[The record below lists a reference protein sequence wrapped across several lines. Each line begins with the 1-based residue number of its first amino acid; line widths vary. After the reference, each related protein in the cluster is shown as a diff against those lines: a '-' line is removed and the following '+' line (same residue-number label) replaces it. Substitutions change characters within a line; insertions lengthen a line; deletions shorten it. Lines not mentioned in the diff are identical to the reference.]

1 MIFFS
6 VCEKSDS
13 KKKKRESCFLEIIY
27 ATLGEVRGIVKS
39 VGHGKHFLF
48 RVLILCH
55 NININAEVKHIHR
68 ELSLHFAFLPSLHAL
83 LSRRKQ
89 RTR

>member
-1 MIFFS
+1 MIFFQF
-6 VCEKSDS
+6 VK
-13 KKKKRESCFLEIIY
+13 KVTQKKKRESWFLEIIC
-27 ATLGEVRGIVKS
+27 ATLGQVREIVKS

-55 NININAEVKHIHR
+55 NMNINAEVKHIHR

-83 LSRRKQ
+83 LSRR
-89 RTR
+89 